1 MTVAPKESIAEL
13 ADSLLDRARA
23 GDRGFIELS
32 GLNPACSVLLNR
44 VLDAEGA
51 VAAAEDA
58 LARRQ
63 DSLRACRQALRIG
76 LSSMLRQA

>member
-1 MTVAPKESIAEL
+1 MSVAPKESIAEL
-13 ADSLLDRARA
+13 ADSLLDHARR

-32 GLNPACSVLLNR
+32 GLNPACAALINR

-76 LSSMLRQA
+76 LRSMLRQQ